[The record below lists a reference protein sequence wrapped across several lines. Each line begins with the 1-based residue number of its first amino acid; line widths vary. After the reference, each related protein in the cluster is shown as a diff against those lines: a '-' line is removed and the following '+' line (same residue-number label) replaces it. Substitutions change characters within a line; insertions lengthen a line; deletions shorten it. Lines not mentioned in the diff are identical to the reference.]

1 MTPIVVILN
10 YLRSAILLG
19 NAHIPMVTL
28 KVLFCPIQNQAK
40 SQAMVLLAA
49 AKTSGL
55 FLAIMS
61 LDRETSQNLELG
73 GAIKRVTLEL
83 RRRDLSIAGTTIWL
97 TGHIRS
103 RRSYARQANAVD
115 IETFG
120 VELIASKRWETIE
133 AIASY
138 TFLDKDEDYG
148 NDDIDAS
155 FYALNYANHRVTLG
169 AIWTPCET
177 VQVRIDNEWRSQE
190 DNALRG
196 SDNEALFT
204 HIGVSVFP
212 PQVDGLELFVAVDNA
227 WDDDYEEVPGTP
239 GRGDQVSIGAT
250 YRW

>member
-1 MTPIVVILN
+1 MI
-10 YLRSAILLG
+10 
-19 NAHIPMVTL
+19 
-28 KVLFCPIQNQAK
+28 
-40 SQAMVLLAA
+40 
-49 AKTSGL
+49 KT
-55 FLAIMS
+55 
-61 LDRETSQNLELG
+61 
-73 GAIKRVTLEL
+73 K
-83 RRRDLSIAGTTIWL
+83 TTA
-97 TGHIRS
+97 T
-103 RRSYARQANAVD
+103 
-115 IETFG
+115 T
-120 VELIASKRWETIE
+120 T
-133 AIASY
+133 
-138 TFLDKDEDYG
+138 
-148 NDDIDAS
+148 IDAS

>member
-1 MTPIVVILN
+1 MSQSN
-10 YLRSAILLG
+10 YE
-19 NAHIPMVTL
+19 
-28 KVLFCPIQNQAK
+28 
-40 SQAMVLLAA
+40 
-49 AKTSGL
+49 
-55 FLAIMS
+55 
-61 LDRETSQNLELG
+61 LDREISQNLELG
-73 GAIKRVTLEL
+73 GAIKRDEWSFEGAIFYRWDDGLVDWTYSE
-83 RRRDLSIAGTTIWL
+83 S
-97 TGHIRS
+97 S
-103 RRSYARQANAVD
+103 SSSRQANAVD

-148 NDDIDAS
+148 DDDIDAS

-190 DNALRG
+190 DNDLRG

>member
-1 MTPIVVILN
+1 M
-10 YLRSAILLG
+10 RSA
-19 NAHIPMVTL
+19 
-28 KVLFCPIQNQAK
+28 
-40 SQAMVLLAA
+40 AA
-49 AKTSGL
+49 RKWTFRSN
-55 FLAIMS
+55 S
-61 LDRETSQNLELG
+61 ELDRETSQNLELG
-73 GAIKRVTLEL
+73 GAYQTRRLEL
-83 RRRDLSIAGTTIWL
+83 RRRGFLSLGRRLWL
-97 TGHIRS
+97 TGHTRS
-103 RRSYARQANAVD
+103 SDQYARSANAVD

-148 NDDIDAS
+148 DDDIDAS

-190 DNALRG
+190 DNDLRG